1 MQESSWPENDART
14 ELNLDIPDL
23 AQEELKSLT
32 SNSKVAKVFALPDM
46 GDSMFDAET
55 TTERTVGV
63 SVPGSPSF
71 PDNLYRGRR
80 GKAAA
85 VLAAIW
91 GGTIALH
98 LISWGAWVVWALTGL
113 LWVQAL
119 RVLFAKPKPTLP
131 PLADESREDWPYVS
145 LLVAAKN
152 EEAVIARL
160 VESICNLDYPID
172 RYELWAIDDRSS
184 DATPMVLEQLTK
196 QYPQLKVFRR
206 EANAS
211 GGKSGALNQVLP
223 LTRGEFVGIF
233 DADAT
238 VTPDLLRHVLPVF
251 DREQVGAVQVRKAIA
266 NAAVNV
272 WTRGQEAEMALDS
285 FFQQQR
291 TAIGGIG
298 ELRGNGQFMRRT
310 ALEGCGGWNEETI
323 TDDLDLTVR
332 LHLDRWDIEF
342 LAFPA
347 VSEEGVT
354 NAGALW
360 HQRNRWAEG
369 GYQRYLDYWRLIL
382 RNRMGTG
389 KTWDLFG
396 FWVSQYLLPTVAF
409 PDCLMSVALRRMP
422 IASPLT
428 FMTLTLSVVGMFV
441 GLRRTRKQTKFEVK
455 TVFVTLLQTLRGT
468 VYMLHWLLVG
478 TVTARIAVR
487 PKRLKWVKTVHQGA
501 ATINSVDS

>member
-1 MQESSWPENDART
+1 MQESSWPENDARS
-14 ELNLDIPDL
+14 ELNLDISDL

-32 SNSKVAKVFALPDM
+32 SNSKVGKVFARPDM
-46 GDSMFDAET
+46 GDRVFDAET
-55 TTERTVGV
+55 KAHLPVAV
-63 SVPGSPSF
+63 SVPGCPSF
-71 PDNLYRGRR
+71 APNLYRGRR

-85 VLAAIW
+85 VLTAIW

-98 LISWGAWVVWALTGL
+98 LISWGAWVVWGLTGL
-113 LWVQAL
+113 LWMQAF
-119 RVLFAKPKPTLP
+119 RVLFASPKPALP

-152 EEAVIARL
+152 EEAVIARF
-160 VESICNLDYPID
+160 VESICNVDYPID
-172 RYELWAIDDRSS
+172 RYEVWAIDDHSS
-184 DATPMVLEQLTK
+184 DGTPLVLEQLTK

-206 EANAS
+206 GANAS

-223 LTRGEFVGIF
+223 LTRGEFVGVF

-238 VTPDLLRHVLPVF
+238 VTPDLLRRVLPVF
-251 DREQVGAVQVRKAIA
+251 DGEKVGAVQVRKAIA
-266 NAAVNV
+266 NASVNF

-291 TAIGGIG
+291 IAIGGIG
-298 ELRGNGQFMRRT
+298 ELRGNGQFMRRN
-310 ALEGCGGWNEETI
+310 ALERCGGWNEETI

-354 NAGALW
+354 NPRALW

-382 RNRMGTG
+382 PGRMGTG

-396 FWVSQYLLPTVAF
+396 FWVSQYFLPTVAL
-409 PDCLMSVALRRMP
+409 PDFLMSIVLRRMP

-441 GLRRTRKQTKFEVK
+441 GLRRTRKETKFDVRR
-455 TVFVTLLQTLRGT
+455 VFATLLQTLRGT
-468 VYMLHWLLVG
+468 VYMFHWLLVG

-501 ATINSVDS
+501 DSSIK

>member
-1 MQESSWPENDART
+1 MQESSWPENDARS
-14 ELNLDIPDL
+14 ELNLDISDL

-32 SNSKVAKVFALPDM
+32 SHSKLSKVFAIPDI
-46 GDSMFDAET
+46 GDRVFDAET
-55 TTERTVGV
+55 KAELPVAV
-63 SVPGSPSF
+63 SVPGTPSF
-71 PDNLYRGRR
+71 PQNLYRGRR

-85 VLAAIW
+85 VLTAIW
-91 GGTIALH
+91 AGTIALH
-98 LISWGAWVVWALTGL
+98 LISWGAWVVWGLTGL
-113 LWVQAL
+113 LWMHAF
-119 RVLFAKPKPTLP
+119 RVLFASPKPALP

-152 EEAVIARL
+152 EEAVIARF
-160 VESICNLDYPID
+160 VESICNVDYPID
-172 RYELWAIDDRSS
+172 RYEVWAIDDHSS
-184 DATPMVLEQLTK
+184 DATPLVLEKLTK
-196 QYPQLKVFRR
+196 KYPQLKVFRR
-206 EANAS
+206 GANAS

-238 VTPDLLRHVLPVF
+238 VTPDLLRRVLPAF
-251 DREQVGAVQVRKAIA
+251 HGEKVGAVQVRKAIA
-266 NAAVNV
+266 NASVNF

-291 TAIGGIG
+291 IAIGGIG

-310 ALEGCGGWNEETI
+310 ALESCGGWNEETI

-354 NAGALW
+354 NARALW

-396 FWVSQYLLPTVAF
+396 FWVSQYFLPTVAL
-409 PDCLMSVALRRMP
+409 PDFVMSIALRRMP
-422 IASPLT
+422 IASPIT

-441 GLRRTRKQTKFEVK
+441 GLRRTRKETKFDVK
-455 TVFVTLLQTLRGT
+455 RVFLTLLQTLRGT
-468 VYMLHWLLVG
+468 VYMFHWLLVG

-501 ATINSVDS
+501 ASSIK

>member
-1 MQESSWPENDART
+1 MQESSWPENDARS
-14 ELNLDIPDL
+14 ELNLDISDL

-32 SNSKVAKVFALPDM
+32 SNSKLSKVFAISDI
-46 GDSMFDAET
+46 GDRVFDAET
-55 TTERTVGV
+55 KAELPVAV
-63 SVPGSPSF
+63 SVPGTPSF
-71 PDNLYRGRR
+71 PQNLYRGRR

-91 GGTIALH
+91 AGTIALH
-98 LISWGAWVVWALTGL
+98 LISWGAWVVWGLTGL
-113 LWVQAL
+113 LWMQAF
-119 RVLFAKPKPTLP
+119 RVLFAQPKPALP

-152 EEAVIARL
+152 EEAVIARF
-160 VESICNLDYPID
+160 VESICNVDYPID
-172 RYELWAIDDRSS
+172 RYEVWAIDDHSS
-184 DATPMVLEQLTK
+184 DTTPLVLEQLTK
-196 QYPQLKVFRR
+196 KYPQLKVFRR
-206 EANAS
+206 GANAS

-238 VTPDLLRHVLPVF
+238 VTPDLLRRVLPVF
-251 DREQVGAVQVRKAIA
+251 DQEKVGAVQVRKAIA
-266 NAAVNV
+266 NAAVNF

-291 TAIGGIG
+291 IAIGGIG

-310 ALEGCGGWNEETI
+310 ALESCGGWNEETI

-354 NAGALW
+354 NARALW

-396 FWVSQYLLPTVAF
+396 FWVSQYFLPTVAL
-409 PDCLMSVALRRMP
+409 PDFVMSIALRRMP
-422 IASPLT
+422 IASPIT

-441 GLRRTRKQTKFEVK
+441 GLRRTRKETKFDVRR
-455 TVFVTLLQTLRGT
+455 VFLTGLQTLRGT
-468 VYMLHWLLVG
+468 VYMFHWLLVG

-501 ATINSVDS
+501 VNSLK

>member
-1 MQESSWPENDART
+1 MQESSWPENDARS
-14 ELNLDIPDL
+14 ELNLDISDL

-32 SNSKVAKVFALPDM
+32 SNSKVGKVFAIPDM
-46 GDSMFDAET
+46 GDRVFDAET
-55 TTERTVGV
+55 KAHLPVAV

-71 PDNLYRGRR
+71 APNLYRGRR

-85 VLAAIW
+85 VLTAIW

-98 LISWGAWVVWALTGL
+98 LISWGAWVVWGLTGL
-113 LWVQAL
+113 LWMHAF
-119 RVLFAKPKPTLP
+119 RVLFASPKPALP

-152 EEAVIARL
+152 EEAVIARF
-160 VESICNLDYPID
+160 VESICNVDYPID
-172 RYELWAIDDRSS
+172 RYEVWAIDDHSS
-184 DATPMVLEQLTK
+184 DGTPLVLEQLTK

-206 EANAS
+206 GANAS

-223 LTRGEFVGIF
+223 LTRGEFVGVF

-238 VTPDLLRHVLPVF
+238 VTPDLLRRVLPVF
-251 DREQVGAVQVRKAIA
+251 DGEKVGAVQVRKAIA
-266 NAAVNV
+266 NASVNF

-291 TAIGGIG
+291 IAIGGIG
-298 ELRGNGQFMRRT
+298 ELRGNGQFMRRN
-310 ALEGCGGWNEETI
+310 ALERCGGWNEETI

-354 NAGALW
+354 NARALW

-382 RNRMGTG
+382 PGRMGTG

-396 FWVSQYLLPTVAF
+396 FWVSQYFLPTVAL
-409 PDCLMSVALRRMP
+409 PDFLMSIVLRRMP

-441 GLRRTRKQTKFEVK
+441 GLRRTRKETKFDVRR
-455 TVFVTLLQTLRGT
+455 VFATLLQTLRGT
-468 VYMLHWLLVG
+468 VYMFHWLLVG

-501 ATINSVDS
+501 DSSIK

>member
-1 MQESSWPENDART
+1 MQESSWPENDARS
-14 ELNLDIPDL
+14 ELNLDISDL

-32 SNSKVAKVFALPDM
+32 SNSKVGKVFAIPDI
-46 GDSMFDAET
+46 GDRVFDAET
-55 TTERTVGV
+55 KAKLPVAV
-63 SVPGSPSF
+63 SVPGCPSF
-71 PDNLYRGRR
+71 APNLYRGRR

-85 VLAAIW
+85 VLTAIW

-98 LISWGAWVVWALTGL
+98 LISWGAWVVWGLTGL
-113 LWVQAL
+113 LWMQAF
-119 RVLFAKPKPTLP
+119 RVLFAQPKPALP

-152 EEAVIARL
+152 EEAVIARF
-160 VESICNLDYPID
+160 VESICNVDYPID
-172 RYELWAIDDRSS
+172 RYEVWAIDDHSS
-184 DATPMVLEQLTK
+184 DGTPLVLEQLTK

-206 EANAS
+206 GANAS

-223 LTRGEFVGIF
+223 LTRGEFVGVF

-238 VTPDLLRHVLPVF
+238 VTPDLLRRVLPVF
-251 DREQVGAVQVRKAIA
+251 EEQQVGAVQVRKAIA
-266 NAAVNV
+266 NASVNF

-291 TAIGGIG
+291 IAIGGIG
-298 ELRGNGQFMRRT
+298 ELRGNGQFMRRN
-310 ALEGCGGWNEETI
+310 ALERCGGWNEETI

-354 NAGALW
+354 NARALW

-396 FWVSQYLLPTVAF
+396 FWVSQYFLPTVAL
-409 PDCLMSVALRRMP
+409 PDFLMSIVLRRMP

-441 GLRRTRKQTKFEVK
+441 GLRRTRKDTKFDVRR
-455 TVFVTLLQTLRGT
+455 VFATLLQTLRGT
-468 VYMLHWLLVG
+468 VYMFHWLLVG

-501 ATINSVDS
+501 DSSLK